1 MLYRV
6 PSAES
11 SCRGLRLLTTA
22 LVLLSL
28 AAPLPFARARA
39 QAQPAVF
46 ERDLDAASPVELRVK
61 NRTGRVTVLAEE
73 DSKRVSVR
81 ASSAAG
87 LAVSERD
94 VRVTSAAGVVQIEVE
109 REGAAAA
116 RPTDGR
122 KVVLSPAQVE
132 RERIDLTVRVPA
144 RSRVWVETEA
154 GAVDVVGNVAEAEAR
169 TDTGTI
175 RADVPLDALRYSFRW
190 TLSRPRFFSEV
201 ELPKVKEKRGG
212 VYEISG
218 RFPEE
223 KKDKKKKGE
232 PEPSEGESDETL
244 VDVSAA
250 AETEARPAPKV
261 EVAKKEEPKTDKP
274 KSKEEL
280 QKEER
285 RRREEAK
292 KEEERRREEAERK
305 EEEAKKQQEALKK
318 AREERAKA
326 AKSAAE
332 KALKETQIRLSLE
345 TARGVLLFGVKDEAR
360 VPSDLRERTLTD
372 AARAIIR
379 SGDSELI
386 DAIRKVAPRLVGEYA
401 ETLGDRRGGPTLGA
415 RGRSPF
421 DVRTPAGTML
431 ARVQA
436 RVTDRTGRA
445 VTGLTA
451 KDFTVTEGGVERAVR
466 EVTPTTAPFNLV
478 LLLDVSGS
486 VEERIDF
493 IRKAALAFLST
504 AGPQDRIAIVSFRD
518 DVQLISEFTSD
529 RGVLTERI
537 KDIQAGGATSLYDA
551 LGYSLVHVLRP
562 LRGER
567 TGVVVLS
574 DGDDNR
580 SFLSFPVIVDAV
592 YETGAIIYPLYVP
605 SGLIPSSSA
614 PAASATLDPTR
625 TRFLELTSRAE
636 EEGARLA
643 EISGGK
649 YYPITR
655 LEQLQRAYDDV
666 AAQLRTAYTITYET
680 DAAARP
686 DSRVRV
692 KVSREGASVRLSP
705 AVAVAAAATTTP
717 AQ

>member
-1 MLYRV
+1 M
-6 PSAES
+6 
-11 SCRGLRLLTTA
+11 
-22 LVLLSL
+22 L
-28 AAPLPFARARA
+28 AAPLPRARA
-39 QAQPAVF
+39 QGEAAVF
-46 ERDLDAASPVELRVK
+46 ERDIDASAPVELRVK

-73 DSKRVSVR
+73 ESKRVSIR
-81 ASSAAG
+81 ATSAAG
-87 LAVSERD
+87 VAVTERD
-94 VRVTSAAGVVQIEVE
+94 VRVTAAAGAIEIEVE
-109 REGAAAA
+109 REGAAA

-122 KVVLSPAQVE
+122 KVTPSQAQVE

-154 GAVDVVGNVAEAEAR
+154 GAVDVVGNVAEAEAK

-212 VYEISG
+212 VFEIAG
-218 RFPEE
+218 RFPDEKE
-223 KKDKKKKGE
+223 KKGKQKDE
-232 PEPSEGESDETL
+232 AAPSEEAADET
-244 VDVSAA
+244 VVNESPTVETQAP
-250 AETEARPAPKV
+250 AEPKV
-261 EVAKKEEPKTDKP
+261 DTSKKEEIKKDEP
-274 KSKEEL
+274 KSKDAA
-280 QKEER
+280 KNEER
-285 RRREEAK
+285 RKREEAK
-292 KEEERRREEAERK
+292 KGEERKREEAERK
-305 EEEAKKQQEALKK
+305 KEETKKKEEALKK
-318 AREERAKA
+318 TREEKAKA
-326 AKSAAE
+326 AKTAAE
-332 KALKETQIRLSLE
+332 KTLKDTQIKLSLE

-379 SGDSELI
+379 SGDTELT

-401 ETLGDRRGGPTLGA
+401 QTLGDRRGGPTLGTRTA
-415 RGRSPF
+415 SPF
-421 DVRTPAGTML
+421 DVRTSAGASL

-451 KDFTVTEGGVERAVR
+451 KDFTVTEGGVERTVR
-466 EVTPTTAPFNLV
+466 DVTPTTAPFNLV

-605 SGLIPSSSA
+605 SGLLPSSGT
-614 PAASATLDPTR
+614 PAASSTLDPTR

-643 EISGGK
+643 EVSGGK

-680 DAAARP
+680 VPDARP
-686 DSRVRV
+686 ESRVRV

-705 AVAVAAAATTTP
+705 AVAVSAAATAP
-717 AQ
+717 AP

>member
-1 MLYRV
+1 MFYRV
-6 PSAES
+6 PSADVS
-11 SCRGLRLLTTA
+11 GRVSRLQITA
-22 LVLLSL
+22 LVILL
-28 AAPLPFARARA
+28 AAVPLPRARA
-39 QAQPAVF
+39 QAAAAVF
-46 ERDLDAASPVELRVK
+46 ERDLDAAAPVELRVK
-61 NRTGRVTVLAEE
+61 NRTGRVSVVAEDE
-73 DSKRVSVR
+73 SKRVAIR

-87 LAVSERD
+87 LAVTERD
-94 VRVTSAAGVVQIEVE
+94 VRVTAAAGVIQIEVE
-109 REGAAAA
+109 REGAAA

-122 KVVLSPAQVE
+122 KLTPSQAQVE

-154 GAVDVVGNVAEAEAR
+154 GAVDVVGNVAEAEAK

-190 TLSRPRFFSEV
+190 TLSRPRLFSEV

-218 RFPEE
+218 RFPDE
-223 KKDKKKKGE
+223 KKKNE
-232 PEPSEGESDETL
+232 PAPSAEESDET
-244 VDVSAA
+244 VFEESAA
-250 AETEARPAPKV
+250 VETQPTPQPKDKDA
-261 EVAKKEEPKTDKP
+261 AKKE
-274 KSKEEL
+274 
-280 QKEER
+280 
-285 RRREEAK
+285 A
-292 KEEERRREEAERK
+292 
-305 EEEAKKQQEALKK
+305 EALKK
-318 AREERAKA
+318 AREAKAKA
-326 AKSAAE
+326 AKVAAE
-332 KALKETQIRLSLE
+332 KSLKETQIKLSLE

-415 RGRSPF
+415 RGASPF
-421 DVRTPAGTML
+421 DVRTSAGASL

-466 EVTPTTAPFNLV
+466 DVQPTTAPFNLV

-486 VEERIDF
+486 LEERIDF

-518 DVQLISEFTSD
+518 DVQLVSEFTSD

-580 SFLSFPVIVDAV
+580 SFLSFPVIVEAV

-614 PAASATLDPTR
+614 PTAATTLDPTR

-643 EISGGK
+643 EVSGGK

-680 DAAARP
+680 GADARP
-686 DSRVRV
+686 DARVRV
-692 KVSREGASVRLSP
+692 KVAREGASVRLSP
-705 AVAVAAAATTTP
+705 AVAVSAAATAP

>member
-1 MLYRV
+1 MFYQV

-11 SCRGLRLLTTA
+11 SGRVFRLQTIL
-22 LVLLSL
+22 LVLLML
-28 AAPLPFARARA
+28 AAPLPRARA
-39 QAQPAVF
+39 QGEAAVF
-46 ERDLDAASPVELRVK
+46 ERDIDAPSPVELRVK
-61 NRTGRVTVLAEE
+61 NRTGRVTVMAEE
-73 DSKRVSVR
+73 ESKRVSIR
-81 ASSAAG
+81 ATSAAG
-87 LAVSERD
+87 VSVTERD
-94 VRVTSAAGVVQIEVE
+94 VRVTTAAGSLQIEVE
-109 REGAAAA
+109 REGAAA
-116 RPTDGR
+116 RPADGR
-122 KVVLSPAQVE
+122 KVTPNPAQVE
-132 RERIDLTVRVPA
+132 RERIDLTVRIPA

-212 VYEISG
+212 VFEIAG
-218 RFPEE
+218 RFPDE
-223 KKDKKKKGE
+223 KESKKGKRRKGE
-232 PEPSEGESDETL
+232 PEPSGDEADETV
-244 VDVSAA
+244 VDESPAV
-250 AETEARPAPKV
+250 ETPAPVAPKV
-261 EVAKKEEPKTDKP
+261 DTSRKEEPKSKDAAR
-274 KSKEEL
+274 KEE
-280 QKEER
+280 QRNK
-285 RRREEAK
+285 EEAK
-292 KEEERRREEAERK
+292 EEEERKREEAERK
-305 EEEAKKQQEALKK
+305 EEEGKKKEEALKK
-318 AREERAKA
+318 AREEKAKA
-326 AKSAAE
+326 AKTAAA
-332 KALKETQIRLSLE
+332 KTLKDTQIKLSLE
-345 TARGVLLFGVKDEAR
+345 TARGVLLFGVKDETR

-379 SGDSELI
+379 SGDTELI

-401 ETLGDRRGGPTLGA
+401 QTLGERRGGPTLGA
-415 RGRSPF
+415 RNSSPF
-421 DVRTPAGTML
+421 DVRTPAGASL

-451 KDFTVTEGGVERAVR
+451 ADFTVTEGGVERAVR
-466 EVTPTTAPFNLV
+466 EVQPTTAPFNLV

-518 DVQLISEFTSD
+518 DVQLVSEFTND

-605 SGLIPSSSA
+605 SGLIPSASA
-614 PAASATLDPTR
+614 PAASSTLDPTR

-636 EEGARLA
+636 EEGAKLA
-643 EISGGK
+643 EVSGGK

-666 AAQLRTAYTITYET
+666 VAQLRTAYTITYET
-680 DAAARP
+680 GADARP
-686 DSRVRV
+686 DARVRV

-705 AVAVAAAATTTP
+705 AVSVSAAATAP

>member
-1 MLYRV
+1 MLYRA
-6 PSAES
+6 PSAELS
-11 SCRGLRLLTTA
+11 GRGLRLKTIA
-22 LVLLSL
+22 LVILLL
-28 AAPLPFARARA
+28 AAPLPRARA
-39 QAQPAVF
+39 QGETAAAF
-46 ERDLDAASPVELRVK
+46 ERDIDAAAPVELRVK
-61 NRTGRVTVLAEE
+61 NRTGRVSVLAED
-73 DSKRVSVR
+73 DSKRVSIR
-81 ASSAAG
+81 AWSAAG
-87 LAVSERD
+87 LAVTERD
-94 VRVTSAAGVVQIEVE
+94 VRVTSSGGTVEIEVE
-109 REGAAAA
+109 REGSTP
-116 RPTDGR
+116 RPADGR
-122 KVVLSPAQVE
+122 KVTQSAAQVE
-132 RERIDLTVRVPA
+132 RERIDLTVRIPA

-154 GAVDVVGNVAEAEAR
+154 GAVDVVGNVAEAEAK

-190 TLSRPRFFSEV
+190 TLARPRVFSEV
-201 ELPKVKEKRGG
+201 ELPKVQEKRGG
-212 VYEISG
+212 TFEISG
-218 RFPEE
+218 RFPVE
-223 KKDKKKKGE
+223 KKEKKGKKKKGE
-232 PEPSEGESDETL
+232 PEPSQEEPSDE
-244 VDVSAA
+244 SAA
-250 AETEARPAPKV
+250 DESAAVETQPTPEPAKAAPKN
-261 EVAKKEEPKTDKP
+261 K
-274 KSKEEL
+274 
-280 QKEER
+280 
-285 RRREEAK
+285 EEAK
-292 KEEERRREEAERK
+292 KEEERQREEARRR
-305 EEEAKKQQEALKK
+305 EEEAKKKEEALKK
-318 AREERAKA
+318 EREEKAKA
-326 AKSAAE
+326 AKAE
-332 KALKETQIRLSLE
+332 ARKALKDSEIKLSLE
-345 TARGVLLFGVKDEAR
+345 TARGVLLFGVKDESR
-360 VPSDLRERTLTD
+360 VPSDLRERTLTE

-379 SGDSELI
+379 SGDTELI

-401 ETLGDRRGGPTLGA
+401 RTLGDRRGGPTLGA
-415 RGRSPF
+415 RDRSPF
-421 DVRTPAGTML
+421 DVRTSAGASL

-493 IRKAALAFLST
+493 IRKAALAFLNT

-518 DVQLISEFTSD
+518 DVQLVSEFTND

-551 LGYSLVHVLRP
+551 LGYSLVHVLKP

-643 EISGGK
+643 EVSGGK

-680 DAAARP
+680 DASARP

-692 KVSREGASVRLSP
+692 KVSRAGADVRLSP
-705 AVAVAAAATTTP
+705 AVAVSAAATTTP

>member
-1 MLYRV
+1 M
-6 PSAES
+6 
-11 SCRGLRLLTTA
+11 
-22 LVLLSL
+22 L
-28 AAPLPFARARA
+28 AAPLPRA
-39 QAQPAVF
+39 QAQAAVF
-46 ERDLDAASPVELRVK
+46 ERDIDAASPVELRVK
-61 NRTGRVTVLAEE
+61 NRTGRVSVLAVEE
-73 DSKRVSVR
+73 SKQVSIR
-81 ASSAAG
+81 ATSATG
-87 LAVSERD
+87 LAVTERD
-94 VRVTSAAGVVQIEVE
+94 VRVTAAAGAIQIEVE
-109 REGAAAA
+109 REGAAV
-116 RPTDGR
+116 RPADGR
-122 KVVLSPAQVE
+122 KVTQSAAQVE
-132 RERIDLTVRVPA
+132 RERIDLTVRIPA

-212 VYEISG
+212 FFEIAG
-218 RFPEE
+218 RFPEKEE
-223 KKDKKKKGE
+223 KKGKKKDE
-232 PEPSEGESDETL
+232 PEPLEEEADETV
-244 VDVSAA
+244 VDESPAV
-250 AETEARPAPKV
+250 ETRATPGPKV
-261 EVAKKEEPKTDKP
+261 DTSKKAEP
-274 KSKEEL
+274 KSKDAGE
-280 QKEER
+280 QEER
-285 RRREEAK
+285 RKREEAK
-292 KEEERRREEAERK
+292 KEEERKREEAKRK
-305 EEEAKKQQEALKK
+305 EEEAKKKEEALKK
-318 AREERAKA
+318 ARAEKTKA
-326 AKSAAE
+326 AKSEAA
-332 KALKETQIRLSLE
+332 KVLKDTQIKLSLE

-379 SGDSELI
+379 SGDTELI

-401 ETLGDRRGGPTLGA
+401 QTLGERRGGPTLGA
-415 RGRSPF
+415 RAASPF
-421 DVRTPAGTML
+421 DVRTAAGASL

-466 EVTPTTAPFNLV
+466 EVAPTTAPFNLV

-518 DVQLISEFTSD
+518 DVQLVSEFTND

-605 SGLIPSSSA
+605 SGLIPSSGA

-643 EISGGK
+643 EVSGGQ

-680 DAAARP
+680 GPEARP

-705 AVAVAAAATTTP
+705 AVAVSAAATAPT
-717 AQ
+717 Q

>member
-1 MLYRV
+1 MFYRV

-11 SCRGLRLLTTA
+11 SGRVFRLQTIA
-22 LVLLSL
+22 LVILLL
-28 AAPLPFARARA
+28 ASPLPRARA
-39 QAQPAVF
+39 QGEAAVF
-46 ERDLDAASPVELRVK
+46 ERDLDASAPVELRVK

-73 DSKRVSVR
+73 ESKRVSLR
-81 ASSAAG
+81 ATSAAG
-87 LAVSERD
+87 VAVTERD
-94 VRVTSAAGVVQIEVE
+94 VRVTAAAGAIQIEVE

-122 KVVLSPAQVE
+122 KVVPSPAQVE

-223 KKDKKKKGE
+223 KKGKKKDE
-232 PEPSEGESDETL
+232 PEPLDEESDETAAA
-244 VDVSAA
+244 DESAA
-250 AETEARPAPKV
+250 VETPTPAAPTAETV
-261 EVAKKEEPKTDKP
+261 KKEEVKKSEPKTKD
-274 KSKEEL
+274 EI

-285 RRREEAK
+285 RKREEAK

-305 EEEAKKQQEALKK
+305 EEEARKKEEALKK
-318 AREERAKA
+318 AREGRAKA
-326 AKSAAE
+326 AKAAAE
-332 KALKETQIRLSLE
+332 KALKETQIKLSLE

-379 SGDSELI
+379 SGDTELT

-401 ETLGDRRGGPTLGA
+401 ETLGDRRGGPTLGSRTA
-415 RGRSPF
+415 SPF
-421 DVRTPAGTML
+421 DVRTPAGSTL

-493 IRKAALAFLST
+493 IRKAALAFLNT
-504 AGPQDRIAIVSFRD
+504 AGPQDRISIVSFRD
-518 DVQLISEFTSD
+518 DVQQVSEFTAD

-537 KDIQAGGATSLYDA
+537 KDIQAGGATALYDA

-580 SFLSFPVIVDAV
+580 SFLSFPVVEEAV

-614 PAASATLDPTR
+614 PAATSTLDPTR

-643 EISGGK
+643 EISGGR

-680 DAAARP
+680 DPAARP

-705 AVAVAAAATTTP
+705 AVAVAAAATTP

>member
-1 MLYRV
+1 MFYRV

-11 SCRGLRLLTTA
+11 SGRVFRLQA
-22 LVLLSL
+22 IVLVLLVL
-28 AAPLPFARARA
+28 AAPLPRARA
-39 QAQPAVF
+39 QAAVF
-46 ERDLDAASPVELRVK
+46 ERDIDASAPIELRVK
-61 NRTGRVTVLAEE
+61 NRTGRVTVVAEE
-73 DSKRVSVR
+73 ESKSVSIR
-81 ASSAAG
+81 ATSAAG
-87 LAVSERD
+87 LAVTERD
-94 VRVTSAAGVVQIEVE
+94 VRVTAAAGAIQIEVE
-109 REGAAAA
+109 REGAAA

-122 KVVLSPAQVE
+122 KVTPSQAQVE
-132 RERIDLTVRVPA
+132 RERIDLTVRIPA

-154 GAVDVVGNVAEAEAR
+154 GAVDVVGNVAEAEAK

-212 VYEISG
+212 VFEISG
-218 RFPEE
+218 RFPEKEE
-223 KKDKKKKGE
+223 KKGKKKDE
-232 PEPSEGESDETL
+232 PEPLAEESDEIL
-244 VDVSAA
+244 VEGSAA
-250 AETEARPAPKV
+250 VETPAPAAPKV
-261 EVAKKEEPKTDKP
+261 ETAKKEEPKTDKP

-285 RRREEAK
+285 RKREEAK
-292 KEEERRREEAERK
+292 KEEERKREEAERK
-305 EEEAKKQQEALKK
+305 EEEAKKQEEALKK
-318 AREERAKA
+318 AREEKAKA
-326 AKSAAE
+326 AKAAAE
-332 KALKETQIRLSLE
+332 KSLKDTQIKLSLE

-379 SGDSELI
+379 SGDSELT

-401 ETLGDRRGGPTLGA
+401 QTLGDRRGGPTLGSRTA
-415 RGRSPF
+415 SPF
-421 DVRTPAGTML
+421 DVRTPAGSTL

-614 PAASATLDPTR
+614 PAASSTLDPTR

-643 EISGGK
+643 EVSGGK

-692 KVSREGASVRLSP
+692 KVSRDGASVRLSP
-705 AVAVAAAATTTP
+705 AVAVSAAVTTP

>member
-1 MLYRV
+1 M
-6 PSAES
+6 
-11 SCRGLRLLTTA
+11 
-22 LVLLSL
+22 L
-28 AAPLPFARARA
+28 AAPLPRARA
-39 QAQPAVF
+39 QGEAAVF
-46 ERDLDAASPVELRVK
+46 ERDIDASAPVELRVK

-73 DSKRVSVR
+73 ESKRVSIR
-81 ASSAAG
+81 ATSAAG
-87 LAVSERD
+87 LAVTERD
-94 VRVTSAAGVVQIEVE
+94 VRVTAAAGAIEIEVE
-109 REGAAAA
+109 REGAAA

-122 KVVLSPAQVE
+122 KVTPSQAQVE
-132 RERIDLTVRVPA
+132 RERIDLTVHLPA

-212 VYEISG
+212 VFEIAG
-218 RFPEE
+218 RFPDEKE
-223 KKDKKKKGE
+223 KKGKKKGE
-232 PEPSEGESDETL
+232 PEPSEEASDETA
-244 VDVSAA
+244 VDESPAV
-250 AETEARPAPKV
+250 ETQAPVEPKV
-261 EVAKKEEPKTDKP
+261 DTSKKEVPQKEEPK
-274 KSKEEL
+274 SKDAA
-280 QKEER
+280 KNEER
-285 RRREEAK
+285 RK
-292 KEEERRREEAERK
+292 REEAERK
-305 EEEAKKQQEALKK
+305 EEEAKKRAEALKK
-318 AREERAKA
+318 AREEKAKTAKTAA
-326 AKSAAE
+326 AKS
-332 KALKETQIRLSLE
+332 LKDTQIKLSLE

-379 SGDSELI
+379 SGDTELI

-401 ETLGDRRGGPTLGA
+401 QTLGDRRGGPTLGS
-415 RGRSPF
+415 RNSSPF
-421 DVRTPAGTML
+421 DVRTSAGASL

-451 KDFTVTEGGVERAVR
+451 SDFTVTEGGVERAVR

-605 SGLIPSSSA
+605 SGLLPSSGA
-614 PAASATLDPTR
+614 PAASSTLDPTR

-643 EISGGK
+643 EVSGGK

-680 DAAARP
+680 VPDVRP

-705 AVAVAAAATTTP
+705 AVAVSAAATAP
-717 AQ
+717 AP

>member
-11 SCRGLRLLTTA
+11 SGRVSRLQTIV
-22 LVLLSL
+22 LVLLLL
-28 AAPLPFARARA
+28 AAPLPHARVQA
-39 QAQPAVF
+39 QAEGF
-46 ERDLDAASPVELRVK
+46 ERDIDAASPVELRVK
-61 NRTGRVTVLAEE
+61 NRTGRVSVLAEE
-73 DSKRVSVR
+73 ESKRVSIR
-81 ASSAAG
+81 ATSAAG
-87 LAVSERD
+87 LAVTERD
-94 VRVTSAAGVVQIEVE
+94 VRVTIAAGAIQIEVE
-109 REGAAAA
+109 REGAAA

-122 KVVLSPAQVE
+122 KVTPSSAQIE

-154 GAVDVVGNVAEAEAR
+154 GAVDVVGNVAEAEAK

-212 VYEISG
+212 VFEISG
-218 RFPEE
+218 RFPEKE
-223 KKDKKKKGE
+223 EKKKKGE
-232 PEPSEGESDETL
+232 PELSGEESDETV
-244 VDVSAA
+244 VDESAA
-250 AETEARPAPKV
+250 VETPAPVAPKV
-261 EVAKKEEPKTDKP
+261 DTVKKEEPK
-274 KSKEEL
+274 SKDAAK
-280 QKEER
+280 QEER
-285 RRREEAK
+285 RKREEAK
-292 KEEERRREEAERK
+292 KEEERKRDEARRK
-305 EEEAKKQQEALKK
+305 EEDAKKQEEALKK
-318 AREERAKA
+318 AREEKAKA
-326 AKSAAE
+326 AKAAAE
-332 KALKETQIRLSLE
+332 KTLKDTQIRLSLE

-379 SGDSELI
+379 SGDSELT

-401 ETLGDRRGGPTLGA
+401 QTLGERRGGPTLGS
-415 RGRSPF
+415 RTTSPF
-421 DVRTPAGTML
+421 DVRTPAGSTL

-486 VEERIDF
+486 LEERIDF
-493 IRKAALAFLST
+493 IRKAALAFLNT

-518 DVQLISEFTSD
+518 DVQLVSEFTSD

-643 EISGGK
+643 EISGGQ

-680 DAAARP
+680 GADTRP
-686 DSRVRV
+686 DARVRV

-705 AVAVAAAATTTP
+705 AVAVSAAVAAP

>member
-1 MLYRV
+1 V
-6 PSAES
+6 
-11 SCRGLRLLTTA
+11 
-22 LVLLSL
+22 L
-28 AAPLPFARARA
+28 AAPLPRARA
-39 QAQPAVF
+39 QAQAAGF
-46 ERDLDAASPVELRVK
+46 ERDIDAAAPVELRVK
-61 NRTGRVTVLAEE
+61 NRTGRVTVLAEGE
-73 DSKRVSVR
+73 SKRVSIR

-87 LAVSERD
+87 LAVTERD
-94 VRVTSAAGVVQIEVE
+94 VRVTAAAGSIQIEVE
-109 REGAAAA
+109 REGAAA
-116 RPTDGR
+116 RPADGR
-122 KVVLSPAQVE
+122 KVRPSQAQVE
-132 RERIDLTVRVPA
+132 RERIDLTVRVPE

-154 GAVDVVGNVAEAEAR
+154 GAVDVVGNWASAEAK

-190 TLSRPRFFSEV
+190 TLSRPRLFSEV

-212 VYEISG
+212 TFEISG

-223 KKDKKKKGE
+223 KDGKKGKDEPETSGEGSDEAVVEESAAVETQGPAEPTKVDPKDK
-232 PEPSEGESDETL
+232 D
-244 VDVSAA
+244 A
-250 AETEARPAPKV
+250 
-261 EVAKKEEPKTDKP
+261 
-274 KSKEEL
+274 
-280 QKEER
+280 
-285 RRREEAK
+285 AK
-292 KEEERRREEAERK
+292 KEEERRREGAKRK
-305 EEEAKKQQEALKK
+305 EEEAKKKEEALKK

-326 AKSAAE
+326 AKAE
-332 KALKETQIRLSLE
+332 ARKALKETQIKLSLE

-379 SGDSELI
+379 SGDVELT

-401 ETLGDRRGGPTLGA
+401 QTLGDRRGGPTLGSRVA
-415 RGRSPF
+415 SPF
-421 DVRTPAGTML
+421 DVRTSAGASL

-466 EVTPTTAPFNLV
+466 EVQPTTAPFNLV

-493 IRKAALAFLST
+493 IRKAALAFLNT

-518 DVQLISEFTSD
+518 DVQLVSEFTND
-529 RGVLTERI
+529 RGLLTERI

-625 TRFLELTSRAE
+625 ARFLELTSRAE

-643 EISGGK
+643 EVSGGK

-680 DAAARP
+680 GEAGRP
-686 DSRVRV
+686 DARVRV

-705 AVAVAAAATTTP
+705 AVAVSAAATAP

>member
-1 MLYRV
+1 MFYQAPAAEQSGRV
-6 PSAES
+6 S
-11 SCRGLRLLTTA
+11 RLKKNVLFVVA
-22 LVLLSL
+22 LAGLSL
-28 AAPLPFARARA
+28 CALG
-39 QAQPAVF
+39 QSPAGVF
-46 ERDLDAASPVELRVK
+46 ERELDASGPIGLRVK

-73 DSKRVSVR
+73 GLKRVSIR
-81 ASSAAG
+81 ATSAAG
-87 LAVSERD
+87 LGVTERD
-94 VRVTSAAGVVQIEVE
+94 VRVTHGGASVQIDVE
-109 REGAAAA
+109 REGAAAK
-116 RPTDGR
+116 PTDGR
-122 KVVLSPAQVE
+122 KVVASPAQIE
-132 RERIDLTVRVPA
+132 RERIDLSVRVPA

-154 GAVDVVGNVAEAEAR
+154 GAVDVVGNLAEAEAK

-175 RADVPLDALRYSFRW
+175 RADVPMDELRYSFRW

-201 ELPKVKEKRGG
+201 ELPEAKHKRGG
-212 VYEISG
+212 FYEIAG
-218 RFPEE
+218 RFPDE
-223 KKDKKKKGE
+223 KEGKDKKKKDEE
-232 PEPSEGESDETL
+232 PADEASEEV
-244 VDVSAA
+244 VDVEPAAA
-250 AETEARPAPKV
+250 AEVKPGTAAAPD
-261 EVAKKEEPKTDKP
+261 PK
-274 KSKEEL
+274 
-280 QKEER
+280 KEER
-285 RRREEAK
+285 RKREEAK
-292 KEEERRREEAERK
+292 KREEAAK
-305 EEEAKKQQEALKK
+305 AEAKKKAEALRAEAKK
-318 AREERAKA
+318 A
-326 AKSAAE
+326 AE
-332 KALKETQIRLSLE
+332 DLRVRLSLE
-345 TARGVLLFGVKDEAR
+345 TARGVVLFGVKDEAR
-360 VPSDLRERTLTD
+360 VPSDLRERTLTE

-379 SGDSELI
+379 SGDTELI

-401 ETLGDRRGGPTLGA
+401 ETLGLRGRGPTLGSRA
-415 RGRSPF
+415 ASPF
-421 DVRTPAGTML
+421 DVRAAAGPSL

-451 KDFTVTEGGVERAVR
+451 KDFSVTEGGVERAVR
-466 EVTPTTAPFNLV
+466 DVQSTNAPFNLV

-518 DVQLISEFTSD
+518 DVQLVSEFTSD
-529 RGVLTERI
+529 RHVLTERI

-580 SFLSFPVIVDAV
+580 SFLSFPVIMDAV
-592 YETGAIIYPLYVP
+592 HETGAIVYPLYVP
-605 SGLIPSSSA
+605 SELIPASGA
-614 PAASATLDPTR
+614 PAATSTLDPTR
-625 TRFLELTSRAE
+625 TRYLELTSRAD
-636 EEGARLA
+636 EEGRRLA
-643 EISGGK
+643 EVSGGQ

-692 KVSREGASVRLSP
+692 RVARDGASVRLSP
-705 AVAVAAAATTTP
+705 AVGVAAATAVTP
-717 AQ
+717 AP